1 MCVPGPLQEVVV
13 ITELKGRGLRG
24 PESQLK
30 DKRVIRKPI
39 NYVVVGYLELYKQI
53 KKTSDSCTWNSEKK
67 MILVPGTLKKKN
79 NKMILVPGTPS
90 RLVRVLGAICS

>member
-1 MCVPGPLQEVVV
+1 MPGPLQEVVV

-39 NYVVVGYLELYKQI
+39 KYVVVGYMELCKQI
-53 KKTSDSCTWNSEKK
+53 KKPGDTCTWKSEEKK
-67 MILVPGTLKKKN
+67 Q
-79 NKMILVPGTPS
+79 
-90 RLVRVLGAICS
+90 